1 VAKYGNHLVRN
12 VNLSNETTP
21 YFASLW
27 WKDVRDLD
35 RCVDSFNWLE
45 DVLMRRI
52 GDGMS
57 TRFWRDVWLGDS
69 PLCFKFPRLFS
80 LSEQKDYCV
89 GELLKED
96 GGRRW

>member
-1 VAKYGNHLVRN
+1 V
-12 VNLSNETTP
+12 
-21 YFASLW
+21 
-27 WKDVRDLD
+27 
-35 RCVDSFNWLE
+35 C
-45 DVLMRRI
+45 RI

-69 PLCFKFPRLFS
+69 PLCLKFPRLFS

-89 GELLKED
+89 GELLKVD